1 MGQNSSK
8 TFNDEHFIPSE
19 RLFKLSY
26 TVYKSTSKYDNEV
39 QTVNLSNL
47 LDEYHNNSNIGVFMQ
62 FFYQKFKFNGYN
74 LKPINFDFGYR
85 SIHDIIMD
93 ISNNGFPVSNNEFF
107 KDIKIIKSC
116 YKPSLDTIYNFLN
129 QGKLLLAMIILD
141 TDFITECLKLTQE
154 NLKDI
159 ATDAVVIVGYDKFN
173 FYIKTNWFKFI
184 VKVENKYINNIKEIW
199 DIDIF

>member
-26 TVYKSTSKYDNEV
+26 TVYKSISNGPLETSS
-39 QTVNLSNL
+39 VNLSNL
-47 LDEYHNNSNIGVFMQ
+47 LDEYHNNIGVFMQ

-74 LKPINFDFGYR
+74 LKPINFNFGYR

-141 TDFITECLKLTQE
+141 TDFITDSLKLSHE

-159 ATDAVVIVGYDKFN
+159 ATDAVVIVGYDQFN

-184 VKVENKYINNIKEIW
+184 VKVENKFINNIKEIW